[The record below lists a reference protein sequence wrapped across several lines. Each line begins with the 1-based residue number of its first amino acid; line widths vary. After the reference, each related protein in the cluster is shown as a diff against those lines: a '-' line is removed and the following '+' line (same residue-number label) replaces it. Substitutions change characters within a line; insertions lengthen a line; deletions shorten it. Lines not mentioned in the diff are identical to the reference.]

1 MELLLGLP
9 RLQGPQPLGKDSSRT
24 TNKTQVVFIIKRS
37 LSFLKCLLTVI
48 ITSSTFLRI
57 KLLWDKAKYSSNI
70 IPVSGSLRGSQ
81 SLTWVVVV
89 VTSKRKSRLQ
99 VYTEQVEWVYSLNM
113 VVVQRPGQEGL
124 ESRAISRMNEAEV
137 TSRPLLN
144 PPDILFLRSQAN
156 LINLISASL
165 AM

>member
-1 MELLLGLP
+1 M
-9 RLQGPQPLGKDSSRT
+9 
-24 TNKTQVVFIIKRS
+24 
-37 LSFLKCLLTVI
+37 
-48 ITSSTFLRI
+48 
-57 KLLWDKAKYSSNI
+57 
-70 IPVSGSLRGSQ
+70 
-81 SLTWVVVV
+81 VVV

-99 VYTEQVEWVYSLNM
+99 VYTEQVEWVHSLNM